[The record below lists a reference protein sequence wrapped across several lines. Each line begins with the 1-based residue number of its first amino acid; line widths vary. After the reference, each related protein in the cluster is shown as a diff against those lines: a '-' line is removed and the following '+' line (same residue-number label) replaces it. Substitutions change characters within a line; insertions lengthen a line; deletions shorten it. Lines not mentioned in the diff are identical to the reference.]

1 MSTRLC
7 FCPDRLHLLHLSPV
21 SLLPQ
26 LTAQWCLDGKDSE
39 FRVHNLNCASFLL
52 SLISHCLVTATLR
65 IKYSFFAIWQW
76 KTEQQ
81 ASTGFEGFD
90 SSCTNPYGSF
100 LAEPKALISA
110 PPICWKGADLER
122 AWNSYWTNKH
132 ACLCPWCRLASQGWI
147 TWMSARWLPSR

>member
-65 IKYSFFAIWQW
+65 IKYSFFFLSRFC
-76 KTEQQ
+76 QQ
-81 ASTGFEGFD
+81 FD
-90 SSCTNPYGSF
+90 SGRQSSKQAP
-100 LAEPKALISA
+100 ALRVLIAHVQTLMDHS
-110 PPICWKGADLER
+110 
-122 AWNSYWTNKH
+122 
-132 ACLCPWCRLASQGWI
+132 SQ
-147 TWMSARWLPSR
+147 SQKL

>member
-7 FCPDRLHLLHLSPV
+7 FCPDRRHLLHLSPV

-26 LTAQWCLDGKDSE
+26 LTARWCSDGKDSE

-65 IKYSFFAIWQW
+65 IKYSFFSYPGFVSNLMRRLAWQW

-122 AWNSYWTNKH
+122 A
-132 ACLCPWCRLASQGWI
+132 
-147 TWMSARWLPSR
+147 